1 MTDLAPARVRMTGE
15 EFDRLGAAG
24 DASVRG
30 RTELRRGIVVR
41 MAPEHLPHARFKFW
55 MAKRLEA
62 AVAASGLGL
71 VVDLDVTVRFA
82 GRNFRPM
89 PDAVIWDG
97 GPLTDAPVP
106 AEKARLCVEVSHST
120 LASDKGDKRRE
131 YAEAGLAEYWV
142 LDVNARVVHRFWSP
156 RDGDCADRDIIRAGQ
171 TLTSVTLAGLSLDFD
186 PPIVGA

>member
-1 MTDLAPARVRMTGE
+1 MTDLAPARVRMSGE

-30 RTELRRGIVVR
+30 RTELRRGVVVR

-71 VVDLDVTVRFA
+71 AVDLDVTVRFA

-97 GPLTDAPVP
+97 GPLTDAPLP
-106 AEKARLCVEVSHST
+106 GEKARLCVEVSHST
-120 LASDKGDKRRE
+120 LTGDKGDKRRE

-142 LDVNARVVHRFWSP
+142 LDVKARVVHRFWAPTGSDYLQ
-156 RDGDCADRDIIRAGQ
+156 RDTVRAGE
-171 TLTSVTLAGLSLDFD
+171 TLTSATINGLALAFD
-186 PPIVGA
+186 PPVIGA